1 MLRSA
6 LALLS
11 TLQVGLRIRESI
23 ERSVRQAAVVAV
35 ALVILIIALLFA
47 LIAAYQFLIGHYGF
61 TPAEAAGIIAGAL
74 FLLSMLVLATLPLF
88 APRRPKREAPSMA
101 VAASEG
107 MSMVDQGVGKAMQ
120 QVGPIT
126 MLAIAFV
133 AGILASRRR

>member
-47 LIAAYQFLIGHYGF
+47 LIAAYQLLIGHYGF

-88 APRRPKREAPSMA
+88 APRPKRQVPTMTMA
-101 VAASEG
+101 AGEG
-107 MSMVDQGVGKAMQ
+107 MSMIDQGVGKAMQ

>member
-1 MLRSA
+1 MLRTA

-11 TLQVGLRIRESI
+11 SLQVGLRIRESI
-23 ERSVRQAAVVAV
+23 ERSVRQAIVVSV
-35 ALVILIIALLFA
+35 ALVILIIAVLFG
-47 LIAAYQFLIGHYGF
+47 LFAAYQLLIGHGF
-61 TPAEAAGIIAGAL
+61 TPAAAAGIIAAAL

-88 APRRPKREAPSMA
+88 APQPKRETPSMA
-101 VAASEG
+101 MTASEG
-107 MSMVDQGVGKAMQ
+107 MGMIDQGVGKAMQ

>member
-35 ALVILIIALLFA
+35 ALVILIIALLFG
-47 LIAAYQFLIGHYGF
+47 LIAAYQLLIGHYGF
-61 TPAEAAGIIAGAL
+61 TPAEAAGIIAAAL
-74 FLLSMLVLATLPLF
+74 FVLSMLVLATLPLF
-88 APRRPKREAPSMA
+88 APRPKRQVPTMTMA
-101 VAASEG
+101 AGEG
-107 MSMVDQGVGKAMQ
+107 MSMIDQGVGKAMQ

>member
-1 MLRSA
+1 MLRTA

-11 TLQVGLRIRESI
+11 SLQVGLRIRESI
-23 ERSVRQAAVVAV
+23 ERSVRQAIVVTV
-35 ALVILIIALLFA
+35 ALVILIIAVLFG
-47 LIAAYQFLIGHYGF
+47 LFAAYQLLIAHGF
-61 TPAEAAGIIAGAL
+61 TPAAAAGIVAAAL

-88 APRRPKREAPSMA
+88 APRPKHETPSMA
-101 VAASEG
+101 MTASEG
-107 MSMVDQGVGKAMQ
+107 MGMIDQGVGKAMQ

>member
-11 TLQVGLRIRESI
+11 SLQVGLRIRESI
-23 ERSVRQAAVVAV
+23 ERSVRQAAVIAV
-35 ALVILIIALLFA
+35 ALVILIIAALFGLFSVYQLLVT
-47 LIAAYQFLIGHYGF
+47 HY
-61 TPAEAAGIIAGAL
+61 TPAAAAGIIAAAL
-74 FLLSMLVLATLPLF
+74 FLLSMLALATLPLF
-88 APRRPKREAPSMA
+88 APRPKRQAPSMA
-101 VAASEG
+101 VAAGEG
-107 MSMVDQGVGKAMQ
+107 VNMIDQGVGKAMQ

>member
-11 TLQVGLRIRESI
+11 SLQVGLRIRESI

-47 LIAAYQFLIGHYGF
+47 LIAAYQLLIGHYGF
-61 TPAEAAGIIAGAL
+61 TPAEAAGIIAAAL

-88 APRRPKREAPSMA
+88 APRPKRQVPSMTM
-101 VAASEG
+101 AAGEG
-107 MSMVDQGVGKAMQ
+107 MGMIDQGVGKAMQ

-133 AGILASRRR
+133 AGILASRRH

>member
-11 TLQVGLRIRESI
+11 SLQVGLRIKESI
-23 ERSVRQAAVVAV
+23 ERSVRQAAVIAV
-35 ALVILIIALLFA
+35 ALVILLIAVLFA
-47 LIAAYQFLIGHYGF
+47 LMAAYQLLIGRYGF
-61 TPAEAAGIIAGAL
+61 SPAEAAAIIAGAL

-88 APRRPKREAPSMA
+88 APRPKRQVPTMA
-101 VAASEG
+101 AAASEG

>member
-11 TLQVGLRIRESI
+11 SLQVGLRLKESI
-23 ERSVRQAAVVAV
+23 ERSVRQAAVIAV
-35 ALVILIIALLFA
+35 ALVILIIAVLFG
-47 LIAAYQFLIGHYGF
+47 LVAAYQYLIGHYGF
-61 TPAEAAGIIAGAL
+61 TPPQAAAIIAAAL

-88 APRRPKREAPSMA
+88 APRRKRQVPSMTM
-101 VAASEG
+101 AASEG

-126 MLAIAFV
+126 MLAVAFV

>member
-35 ALVILIIALLFA
+35 ALVILLIAVLFA
-47 LIAAYQFLIGHYGF
+47 LMAAYQLLIGRYGF
-61 TPAEAAGIIAGAL
+61 APAEGAAIIAGSL
-74 FLLSMLVLATLPLF
+74 FLLSMLVLTTLPLF
-88 APRRPKREAPSMA
+88 APRPKREVPSMTM
-101 VAASEG
+101 AAGEG
-107 MSMVDQGVGKAMQ
+107 MSMIDQGVGKAMQ

>member
-47 LIAAYQFLIGHYGF
+47 LIAAYQLLIGHYGF
-61 TPAEAAGIIAGAL
+61 TPAEAAGIIAGSL

-88 APRRPKREAPSMA
+88 APRRPKREVPSMA
-101 VAASEG
+101 VAAGEG
-107 MSMVDQGVGKAMQ
+107 MGMIDQGVGKAMQ

>member
-11 TLQVGLRIRESI
+11 SLQVGLRIRESI
-23 ERSVRQAAVVAV
+23 ERSVRQAAVIAV
-35 ALVILIIALLFA
+35 ALVILIIAASFALFA
-47 LIAAYQFLIGHYGF
+47 LYQLLLGRFGF
-61 TPAEAAGIIAGAL
+61 TPAEAAAILAGGL
-74 FLLSMLVLATLPLF
+74 FLLSMLVFATLPLF
-88 APRRPKREAPSMA
+88 APKRRRDLPSMG
-101 VAASEG
+101 VAAGEG
-107 MSMVDQGVGKAMQ
+107 VSMIDQSLNRAMQ

>member
-35 ALVILIIALLFA
+35 ALVILLIAVLFA
-47 LIAAYQFLIGHYGF
+47 LVAAYQLLIGRYGF
-61 TPAEAAGIIAGAL
+61 TPAEAAAIVAGAM

-88 APRRPKREAPSMA
+88 APRPKREVPSMTM
-101 VAASEG
+101 AASEG
-107 MSMVDQGVGKAMQ
+107 MGMIDQGVGKAMQ

>member
-11 TLQVGLRIRESI
+11 SLQVGLRIKESI
-23 ERSVRQAAVVAV
+23 ERSVRQAIVIAIALAILLAAIAFGLVAV
-35 ALVILIIALLFA
+35 DQW
-47 LIAAYQFLIGHYGF
+47 LIAHYSF
-61 TPAEAAGIIAGAL
+61 SPAHAAGIVAVFL

-88 APRRPKREAPSMA
+88 APRPKRRAPSMS
-101 VAASEG
+101 VAAGEG
-107 MSMVDQGVGKAMQ
+107 VGLIDQGVGKAMQ

-126 MLAIAFV
+126 LLAIAFV